1 MPLFEGPSAAPARG
15 AAAASLPAPFQA
27 LFPALLLTFLLTLP
41 LAGCSPALDWREVR
55 PADTGAQ
62 LLLPCK
68 PASHARELTLAGQ
81 KVRMVLHACRAAD
94 TTWAVAWAELADPA
108 RTGPALAELK
118 AAAAANIGA
127 SLLEPLAG
135 RTAGET
141 PNPNAGRFAV
151 SGRLPDGQ
159 PVQGRVV
166 LAARGPAV
174 MQVTALGPRPEA
186 AALDTFVDSLRLR

>member
-1 MPLFEGPSAAPARG
+1 ML
-15 AAAASLPAPFQA
+15 
-27 LFPALLLTFLLTLP
+27 

-94 TTWAVAWAELADPA
+94 TTWAVAWAELDDPG
-108 RTGPALAELK
+108 RTAPALAELK
-118 AAAAANIGA
+118 SSAAANVGA
-127 SLLEPLAG
+127 SRLQPLAG
-135 RTAGET
+135 RTPGET
-141 PNPNAGRFAV
+141 PNPESGRYAV

-159 PVQGRVV
+159 LVQGRLV

-174 MQVTALGPRPEA
+174 MQATALGPRPDET
-186 AALDTFVDSLRLR
+186 ALDTFFDSLRLR

>member
-1 MPLFEGPSAAPARG
+1 MPLFEGPSAAPAPG
-15 AAAASLPAPFQA
+15 AAAAPL
-27 LFPALLLTFLLTLP
+27 PALLLTLLLTL
-41 LAGCSPALDWREVR
+41 LMAGCSPALDWREVR

-118 AAAAANIGA
+118 ASAAANV
-127 SLLEPLAG
+127 
-135 RTAGET
+135 GE
-141 PNPNAGRFAV
+141 
-151 SGRLPDGQ
+151 S
-159 PVQGRVV
+159 
-166 LAARGPAV
+166 
-174 MQVTALGPRPEA
+174 
-186 AALDTFVDSLRLR
+186 